1 VVERIL
7 TVADRELDPQ
17 ARALAMVTAL
27 VRWGLEGAPLNLPFS
42 AEPACRWRSATEL
55 AADYQPRQGRIGLD
69 RTIAELIED
78 QARWNAGTG
87 FLTGLGGFGLLPL
100 QLPAAVTATWVIQTR
115 MVGAIAQLQGHDLEH
130 QAVRTQIL
138 LTLLGDQ
145 AAEVLRQVG
154 VKAGQRFV
162 RAQLHRLPLTSLQAI
177 NRAVGFQLISRFG
190 ERGLLRLD
198 RSIPLVGGVIGGGL
212 DYLITRQL
220 GAFAAT
226 ELARQAPPNGAARAS
241 RSATEFDVIDVEL
254 IDERIGLWD
263 DRVVHPPNSQPT

>member
-1 VVERIL
+1 MV
-7 TVADRELDPQ
+7 DRELDPQ
-17 ARALAMVTAL
+17 ARALELVAAL
-27 VRWGLEGAPLNLPFS
+27 VRWGLEGAPLTLPFS
-42 AEPACRWRSATEL
+42 AGPAYRWRSATEL
-55 AADYQPRQGRIGLD
+55 AAEYRPRLGQIGLN

-78 QARWNAGTG
+78 QALWNAGTG

-130 QAVRTQIL
+130 PAVRSQIL

-162 RAQLHRLPLTSLQAI
+162 RSQLHRLPVASLQAI
-177 NRAVGFQLISRFG
+177 NRAVGFQLVSRFG

-212 DYLITRQL
+212 DYLITRRL
-220 GAFAAT
+220 GAFAAS
-226 ELARQAPPNGAARAS
+226 ELARRAPANGAAMAS
-241 RSATEFDVIDVEL
+241 WGGAETDVIDVAL
-254 IDERIGLWD
+254 IEERISL
-263 DRVVHPPNSQPT
+263 